1 MGSDGISGTA
11 GNRSFQM
18 KCEGETE
25 MGNDGTGHGD
35 EIKCEEGE
43 TQEAWDWKSWG
54 HSNGK

>member
-1 MGSDGISGTA
+1 
-11 GNRSFQM
+11 M

-25 MGNDGTGHGD
+25 MGNDGTRHGD